1 MKLLILHLSSTDYQ
15 RVDQFS
21 GLWHTRHAFSVAAE
35 TWVRNVTQ
43 SKSSG
48 FQSIIIKGF
57 PVFSKFITTEPLQ
70 MNVTRSFELSGTAY
84 PAKCHI
90 PEDKNPQT
98 V

>member
-15 RVDQFS
+15 CVDHFS
-21 GLWHTRHAFSVAAE
+21 GLWHTRHGFSVAAE
-35 TWVRNVTQ
+35 TWVSNMTQ

-48 FQSIIIKGF
+48 FQSIIIKEF

-70 MNVTRSFELSGTAY
+70 MEVTQSFELSGTAY
-84 PAKCHI
+84 PAKCYI
-90 PEDKNPQT
+90 SEDKNPQT

>member
-1 MKLLILHLSSTDYQ
+1 MKLLILYLSSTDYQ
-15 RVDQFS
+15 RVDHFS
-21 GLWHTRHAFSVAAE
+21 GLWHTRHDFSVAAE
-35 TWVRNVTQ
+35 TWVSNVTH
-43 SKSSG
+43 SESAG

-70 MNVTRSFELSGTAY
+70 MEVTQSFELPGTAY

-98 V
+98 L